1 MKGGRDARGPR
12 KSGTHQP
19 GSATDSGIAGI
30 AIPETAQEHHP
41 TTDAM
46 MNMSNE
52 CDFPTNLEQ
61 AL

>member
-1 MKGGRDARGPR
+1 LNGESPLSNRI
-12 KSGTHQP
+12 S
-19 GSATDSGIAGI
+19 SAKKGIAGI
-30 AIPETAQEHHP
+30 AIQETAQEHHP